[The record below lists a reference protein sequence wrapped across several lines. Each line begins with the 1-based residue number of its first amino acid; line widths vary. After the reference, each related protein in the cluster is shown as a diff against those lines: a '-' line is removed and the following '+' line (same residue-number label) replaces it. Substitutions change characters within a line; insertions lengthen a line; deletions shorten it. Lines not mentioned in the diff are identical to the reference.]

1 MHTKITIIGANKNNG
16 LYKNA
21 VLISPLSIDIH
32 ALVIPQHG
40 HSILVK
46 NKNGQV
52 TLIAK

>member
-1 MHTKITIIGANKNNG
+1 MHIKTTIIGANKNKG

-21 VLISPLSIDIH
+21 VLIFPLNIDIH

-52 TLIAK
+52 ASIAK